1 MSKICHRNEKPSA
14 TGLFTKG
21 QNLVADGQTSLCYID
36 FVVNHVL
43 IRNNMN
49 PARATSF
56 FRTNIHNIHRDGSIL
71 CQALTF
77 FFNDRGNPSPSPS
90 TTNTDSLPES
100 LQFSEDGSM
109 PASTPSFSRRA
120 SSSAEN
126 KKAQDRWSK
135 EEEKLLVQLWAE
147 ITRRSQHGVVFCSQI
162 LFLSATVAFW
172 TNFLSLADFKLDLSR
187 TNLKFAL

>member
-1 MSKICHRNEKPSA
+1 
-14 TGLFTKG
+14 
-21 QNLVADGQTSLCYID
+21 
-36 FVVNHVL
+36 
-43 IRNNMN
+43 MN

-109 PASTPSFSRRA
+109 PALTPSFSRRA

-147 ITRRSQHGVVFCSQI
+147 KHDQLESRESQGANSMVLCFVHRFCS
-162 LFLSATVAFW
+162 
-172 TNFLSLADFKLDLSR
+172 
-187 TNLKFAL
+187 